1 MAHHIQ
7 MGKKAEELAL
17 NFLLSKGYNILC
29 TNWRSGK
36 KEIDIIAQSDSKL
49 IIVEVK
55 SRSQSIHP
63 YAGEVVN
70 LKKQR
75 YLIMAAESYIKRNSV
90 TLPVRFD
97 IISIVFSGYK
107 IDIEH
112 IEDAFFPEPG

>member
-1 MAHHIQ
+1 MSQHIQ
-7 MGKKAEELAL
+7 QGRLAEQLAQK
-17 NFLLSKGYNILC
+17 FLLSKGYNILT

-36 KEIDIIAQSDSKL
+36 KELDIVAHSASHL
-49 IIVEVK
+49 VVVEVK
-55 SRSQSIHP
+55 SRRQSIHP

-75 YLIMAAESYIKRNSV
+75 RLILAAERYIKINSI

-97 IISIVFSGYK
+97 IISIVFSGYN

-112 IEDAFFPEPG
+112 IEDAFFPEPE